1 MQFPDI
7 DYINILVNIGIVIG
21 GALLFP
27 IVFTIV
33 LALLGFTSAGILA
46 GSAAAFTMSCC
57 HPISGGSAFACLQSL
72 GAVGFFGILANPFM
86 LLVEVIAGVAM
97 MVYLWV
103 RYSFDTT
110 LLWNDWSGVV
120 HVTAMVF
127 NYGLSIV
134 ANMLGGALAGMLAGY
149 LVSLCY
155 RAIRSICCGGSI
167 QLPIYHTSED
177 DSSTSVT
184 DITMMVFSFIGLVT
198 GIVLAI
204 IFPYNI
210 IPL

>member
-1 MQFPDI
+1 MHLPDI

-33 LALLGFTSAGILA
+33 LTLLGFTSAGILA
-46 GSAAAFTMSCC
+46 GSVAAFTMSCC
-57 HPISGGSAFACLQSL
+57 HPISGSSAFACLQSL
-72 GAVGFFGILANPFM
+72 GAIGFFGILVNPFM

-120 HVTAMVF
+120 HIIAMVF

-149 LVSLCY
+149 LVSLCC
-155 RAIRSICCGGSI
+155 RAIRSICCERSI
-167 QLPIYHTSED
+167 QLPIYHTSD
-177 DSSTSVT
+177 DSSTSAT
-184 DITMMVFSFIGLVT
+184 AITMMVFSFIGLVT
-198 GIVLAI
+198 GVVLAI
-204 IFPYNI
+204 MFPYNI

>member
-27 IVFTIV
+27 IVFTITLV
-33 LALLGFTSAGILA
+33 LLGFTSAGILG
-46 GSAAAFTMSCC
+46 GSVAALTMSCC

-72 GAVGFFGILANPFM
+72 GAIGFFGILVHPYM

-110 LLWNDWSGVV
+110 LLWDDWSGVA

-134 ANMLGGALAGMLAGY
+134 ANMLAGALAGMLAGY
-149 LVSLCY
+149 LVSLCC
-155 RAIRSICCGGSI
+155 RAIRSICCGRSI
-167 QLPIYHTSED
+167 QLPIYHSND
-177 DSSTSVT
+177 NSSLSGTA
-184 DITMMVFSFIGLVT
+184 IMMMVFSFIGLVT

-204 IFPYNI
+204 MFPYNI